1 MDDTSPPFGGAS
13 MSGPETGQRGPNG
26 ARKAQKIPENGA
38 QMSQDG
44 VGIQG
49 DRGNESGNKS
59 VIS

>member
-1 MDDTSPPFGGAS
+1 